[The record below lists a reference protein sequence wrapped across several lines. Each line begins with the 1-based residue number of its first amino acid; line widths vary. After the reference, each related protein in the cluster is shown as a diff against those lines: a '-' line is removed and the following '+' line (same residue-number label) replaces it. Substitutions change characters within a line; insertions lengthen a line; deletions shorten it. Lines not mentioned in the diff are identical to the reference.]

1 MHPLHDVIASVPSE
15 GSELM
20 GEGARF
26 WSQVVDGSSGVAREV
41 PAPELCDLIMHVNW
55 CALSGDGTL
64 DPVT

>member
-1 MHPLHDVIASVPSE
+1 
-15 GSELM
+15 M